1 LFVPL
6 ITVFESNGRSPNAAA
21 DGLRSGT
28 RATAARSR
36 TNVTANGEG
45 GRRRLTLE
53 PRVVPLP
60 VRGKTPAPRL
70 STLII
75 FSRRPPEPARRS
87 PGEQLLVRGALQ
99 ATSMESLGLD
109 PPILDAVKAL
119 GIEEF
124 TEPQLQAIPR
134 ILAGANVLLVAPTG
148 IGKTEAAFLPL
159 LQHLIREKPEPT
171 SVLYI
176 TPLRDLVPLLS
187 PYAAAFGERPFD
199 SKTVISGTNNLQV
212 YQSQSVAQ
220 SFLASASYRLTDVT
234 LRLRNTGDTS
244 DAITIAIRTDASGNP
259 ASSSLTSRSV
269 VLGNNDLTN
278 AQVSFSTQPQLT
290 GGVRYWIVAS
300 SSSSVSNAYEWHHSN
315 ADTYANGQAKTGLSG
330 SWFSASTDMYFVTTG
345 RETAANVS
353 APRNAPHQNP
363 FPGNSVTSR
372 LCLHNACDPTDM
384 TAWLNDTQA
393 PGLPYV
399 SDTGASAGSTSPWP
413 SFTFPS
419 VGNGPRSFDVTGR
432 VPVGTEPGTVLTK
445 AFTLSYVDGTGNV

>member
-1 LFVPL
+1 M
-6 ITVFESNGRSPNAAA
+6 S
-21 DGLRSGT
+21 
-28 RATAARSR
+28 
-36 TNVTANGEG
+36 
-45 GRRRLTLE
+45 RRL
-53 PRVVPLP
+53 PPSPL
-60 VRGKTPAPRL
+60 
-70 STLII
+70 
-75 FSRRPPEPARRS
+75 
-87 PGEQLLVRGALQ
+87 
-99 ATSMESLGLD
+99 
-109 PPILDAVKAL
+109 AVT
-119 GIEEF
+119 F
-124 TEPQLQAIPR
+124 
-134 ILAGANVLLVAPTG
+134 VLLLAAVA
-148 IGKTEAAFLPL
+148 
-159 LQHLIREKPEPT
+159 
-171 SVLYI
+171 
-176 TPLRDLVPLLS
+176 LVPLLS
-187 PYAAAFGERPFD
+187 PSAAAFGERPFD
-199 SKTVISGTNNLQV
+199 SNTVISGTNNLQV

-300 SSSSVSNAYEWHHSN
+300 SSSSVINAYEWHHSN

-353 APRNAPHQNP
+353 ASLVPLNPTP
-363 FPGNSVTSR
+363 FPGSSVTFR
-372 LCLHNACDPTDM
+372 LYLNNTGDTTAM

-413 SFTFPS
+413 SFTFP
-419 VGNGPRSFDVTGR
+419 N
-432 VPVGTEPGTVLTK
+432 
-445 AFTLSYVDGTGNV
+445 